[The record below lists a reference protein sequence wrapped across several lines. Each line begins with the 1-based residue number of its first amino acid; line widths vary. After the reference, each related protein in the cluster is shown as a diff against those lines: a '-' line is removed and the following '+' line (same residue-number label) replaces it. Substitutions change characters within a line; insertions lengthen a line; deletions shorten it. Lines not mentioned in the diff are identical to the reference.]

1 MQRRIGLFD
10 DHQYMSILYT
20 WNMVLKVNITLLVP
34 TWSSWHWWGI
44 CNRDKE
50 KIEIVFVLEMFHIL
64 KWPVAIDLLHMYVTD
79 KVSKNYTMYQ
89 YILLIETFL
98 ECFLVN

>member
-1 MQRRIGLFD
+1 
-10 DHQYMSILYT
+10 
-20 WNMVLKVNITLLVP
+20 
-34 TWSSWHWWGI
+34 
-44 CNRDKE
+44 
-50 KIEIVFVLEMFHIL
+50 MFHIL

-89 YILLIETFL
+89 YILLIKTFL